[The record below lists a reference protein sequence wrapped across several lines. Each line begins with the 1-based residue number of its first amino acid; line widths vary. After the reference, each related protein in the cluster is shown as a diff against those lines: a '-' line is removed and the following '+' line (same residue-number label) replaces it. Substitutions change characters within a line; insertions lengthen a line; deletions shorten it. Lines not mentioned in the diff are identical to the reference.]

1 VTANPTDGAPDLS
14 GIDLTTLSSE
24 HAGEFLQKMTAAY
37 NANNRDPF
45 KMTPEAATAQLK
57 ALAKIRNRP
66 PILSMP
72 RLMAH

>member
-1 VTANPTDGAPDLS
+1 MTANPTDGAPDLS

-45 KMTPEAATAQLK
+45 KM
-57 ALAKIRNRP
+57 R
-66 PILSMP
+66 P
-72 RLMAH
+72 RLQQRN